1 LMGAADTVPG
11 VSGGT
16 MALMTGIYP
25 KLITTISSFDKQ
37 FFSFLFSG
45 KFKKALEHIDLK
57 FLFTLLAG
65 IGTGIICL
73 AGIITSMIDNQPARI
88 FALFF
93 GMVLGS
99 LVCIARGI
107 KWNAGGIISFIAGT
121 AIGYIL
127 ITIIPFETPHT
138 LGIIFLSGA
147 VAITAMILPG
157 ISGAFILLI
166 LGKYDF
172 ILNAVKAPFE
182 SSMNTPN
189 LLILPIFG
197 AGCICGIMCSSKA
210 INFMLKKFPNVTMS
224 LMLGLMA
231 GSVWRLWPWQEEFRK
246 LSLPPETLL
255 PVLLIILG
263 IVVVFAI
270 EFFAKLSEKKQL
282 GNKKSDTIEPKAP
295 EPIAE

>member
-1 LMGAADTVPG
+1 MGAADTVPG

-16 MALMTGIYP
+16 MALMTGIYQ

-37 FFSFLFSG
+37 FFTFLFSA

-107 KWNAGGIISFIAGT
+107 KWNIGGIVSFLAGT
-121 AIGYIL
+121 AVGYLL

-182 SSMNTPN
+182 SSLNTPN
-189 LLILPIFG
+189 LLILSIFG
-197 AGCICGIMCSSKA
+197 MGCVCGIMCSSKA

-246 LSLPPETLL
+246 LSLPSETLL

-263 IVVVFAI
+263 FIVVFAI

-282 GNKKSDTIEPKAP
+282 GKEKSNTIESNTSK
-295 EPIAE
+295 PIAE